1 MQNATYDEEVSGG
14 YMWSPQKDKSG
25 ASNHAYERMATIK
38 AGDKIYSCFDKAIRA
53 VGIAVTDCYIAQQP
67 HELQEKNL

>member
-1 MQNATYDEEVSGG
+1 MNKFIVMQNATHDEEVSGG

-38 AGDKIYSCFDKAIRA
+38 ACDMNFIKQRKF
-53 VGIAVTDCYIAQQP
+53 
-67 HELQEKNL
+67 HHNLFL